1 MVCDERNQLH
11 AKLDVVM
18 EANFTLE
25 QGYNEAMSE
34 LTMYKKKS
42 SQLEG
47 KLMETSNGFE
57 QLKSKYY
64 IENSDNQMLIKDNDE
79 LRLMVQSQLRI
90 IDDLKSTILRFE
102 QIETHQYNQLKEA
115 ETTRLHHVN

>member
-79 LRLMVQSQLRI
+79 LRLMVQS
-90 IDDLKSTILRFE
+90 
-102 QIETHQYNQLKEA
+102 
-115 ETTRLHHVN
+115 

>member
-42 SQLEG
+42 S
-47 KLMETSNGFE
+47 
-57 QLKSKYY
+57 
-64 IENSDNQMLIKDNDE
+64 
-79 LRLMVQSQLRI
+79 
-90 IDDLKSTILRFE
+90 
-102 QIETHQYNQLKEA
+102 
-115 ETTRLHHVN
+115 